1 MPYIPSVIE
10 RTARGERGW
19 DLFSRLLN
27 ERVIMLSTPIDD
39 DVASSIV
46 AQLLYL
52 QHQDPTRDV
61 WVLHQQPRWQCA

>member
-27 ERVIMLSTPIDD
+27 ERVIMLSTPLMTM
-39 DVASSIV
+39 
-46 AQLLYL
+46 LLL
-52 QHQDPTRDV
+52 RS
-61 WVLHQQPRWQCA
+61 